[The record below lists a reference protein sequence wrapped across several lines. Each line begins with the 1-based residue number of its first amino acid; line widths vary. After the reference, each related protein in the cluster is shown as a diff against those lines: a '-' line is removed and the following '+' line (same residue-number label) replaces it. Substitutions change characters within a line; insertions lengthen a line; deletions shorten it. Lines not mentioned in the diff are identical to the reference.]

1 MALDAPAPAA
11 EAPDTAPA
19 ASSSLASHALGP
31 FGYAAIAVAV
41 AILFVVAA
49 ASVWLAAG
57 NREGLEVVAD
67 AQRVQLA
74 ISRLRNAVDDAET
87 SQRGYLLSNRAEYLQ
102 PFLAARTGAP
112 AQLAIVQTGLAHD
125 DAARPHLQR
134 LTDAVTEKLAELQR
148 TVDFV
153 SGGDRAAAIAELLT
167 DRGKALMDQVRSETA
182 ALAMLQQARL
192 TREEQ
197 RISDRGRWIVLTDSA
212 GLVLVILLAAWVAW
226 GLRRHVAAL
235 REARQQLH
243 AANAQLEHANETLE
257 RTVAIRTADLREA
270 NDEIQRF
277 AYIVSHDL
285 RAPLVNIMG
294 FTSELEAA
302 TGELGNFIR
311 TVAAAHP
318 EEVPEQVT
326 EAANDDLPEAIRF
339 IKTSTAK
346 MDRLIGAILRL
357 SREGR
362 RVLTPERLDM
372 TQLLGNIADTLRHQA
387 SESATEIT
395 VEALPALTADRVAVE
410 QIFGNLMENALKY
423 LQPGRPG
430 RIRVTGTLSG
440 RTACYAIADNGRGI
454 AERDHERI
462 FELFR
467 RAGDQTVAG
476 EGIGLAHVR
485 ALVRRLGGTID
496 CESTL
501 GVGSTFRIRLP
512 AITAPARSAA

>member
-1 MALDAPAPAA
+1 MALDAPATADQV
-11 EAPDTAPA
+11 DTAPA
-19 ASSSLASHALGP
+19 TTSRAAEHALGP
-31 FGYAAIAVAV
+31 LGYAAVAV
-41 AILFVVAA
+41 AVGILFLVAA
-49 ASVWLAAG
+49 ASVWLSVR
-57 NREGLEVVAD
+57 NREGLAIVSD
-67 AQRVQLA
+67 AQQVQLA
-74 ISRLRNAVDDAET
+74 ISRLRNAMDDAET
-87 SQRGYLLSNRAEYLQ
+87 SQRGYLLSQRQDYLQ
-102 PFLAARTGAP
+102 PFIAARSTGP
-112 AQLAIVQTGLAHD
+112 AQLAIVQSGLEHD
-125 DAARPHLQR
+125 ETARPHVQR
-134 LTDAVTEKLAELQR
+134 LTDAVSEKFAELQK
-148 TVDFV
+148 TVGFV
-153 SGGDRAAAIAELLT
+153 SSGDHAAAIAELLT
-167 DRGKALMDQVRSETA
+167 DRGKVLMDQIRAETA

-192 TREEQ
+192 SREEA
-197 RISDRGRWIVLTDSA
+197 RIEDRGRWIVITDAA

-226 GLRRHVAAL
+226 GLRRHVVAL
-235 REARQQLH
+235 REARRELH
-243 AANAQLEHANETLE
+243 DANARLANANETLE

-311 TVAAAHP
+311 GIAETRP
-318 EEVPEQVT
+318 GDVPEPVID
-326 EAANDDLPEAIRF
+326 AAREDLPEAIRF
-339 IKTSTAK
+339 IKTSTSK

-362 RVLTPERLDM
+362 RVLSPEALDM
-372 TQLLGNIADTLRHQA
+372 TALLGTIADTLRHQA
-387 SESATEIT
+387 SESETEIT
-395 VEALPALTADRVAVE
+395 VERLPALTADRVAVE
-410 QIFGNLMENALKY
+410 QIFGNIMENALKY

-430 RIRVTGTLSG
+430 RIRVTGTLMG

-512 AITAPARSAA
+512 VVTAPARSAA